1 MSGFCKKN
9 ERKHNRKA
17 SAAYV
22 AFPNP
27 YPILF
32 FTLHASVPV
41 WYNRYKLEEVMLQ
54 MKKTAFLLAT
64 VAVML
69 VVSRFIVRIVDATV
83 QIDDDI
89 GLLLL
94 LLVIV
99 NAVIGF
105 VGYKLYL
112 ASKNR

>member
-1 MSGFCKKN
+1 
-9 ERKHNRKA
+9 
-17 SAAYV
+17 
-22 AFPNP
+22 
-27 YPILF
+27 
-32 FTLHASVPV
+32 
-41 WYNRYKLEEVMLQ
+41 MLQ
-54 MKKTAFLLAT
+54 MKKTTFLLAT
-64 VAVML
+64 